1 MMKTFLASM
10 QAMSIII
17 LRQLVFNRINLKTA
31 MVDTVSVSTDNCA
44 KIAVYVNIVSDIVMA
59 KHNITQSSI
68 SIGDHQ

>member
-1 MMKTFLASM
+1 M

-59 KHNITQSSI
+59 TTSRKAPSRSGTINETMRPP
-68 SIGDHQ
+68 